1 MPTCYLSFSPSKHL
15 LKSKSLPLGWVQA
28 YIHWALAF
36 TQVGVVVVNHV
47 TIVAMDMGCWRNFGL
62 YGNRLRSTHCR
73 ELLYLKLCQLINY
86 YLILTMTIY
95 IILLPLGILKKVSFN
110 SIVHGWS
117 QKGDLLRLKEKQKS
131 MNAMK
136 QSFCVLFFI
145 LHSNVIRLTL
155 SILWQQ

>member
-1 MPTCYLSFSPSKHL
+1 MKFYLEMVKDILCLFGLIK
-15 LKSKSLPLGWVQA
+15 VRI
-28 YIHWALAF
+28 Y
-36 TQVGVVVVNHV
+36 VVVVEHV
-47 TIVAMDMGCWRNFGL
+47 TICSNWTWDVEEIFA
-62 YGNRLRSTHCR
+62 YGNRLLSTHCR